1 MALIDEL
8 VPRRRDCRAQ
18 TPPVRYG
25 RLHDATRPS
34 AGCDGS
40 VTAALSGT
48 YVIELRLF
56 GGLDLRRSDGRALD
70 SILTQPKRVALLAFL
85 AAATPYRLHRR
96 DTLLGLFWPELDQEH
111 ARAALRQALHGLR
124 QGLGTDVL
132 RNRGDEEV
140 GVDERRLW
148 CDVRAFHQALEAD
161 DWSRALALYRAGL
174 LDGFFLSDSPEFER
188 WLEDER
194 ARVRNCA
201 CQAAWT
207 LAQRSKGEG
216 DAAGAAAWARRAA
229 SLLPDDEEM
238 VRRLIALLDEMG
250 DRVGAM
256 QVYQEFSGRAASEYQ
271 VEPAAE
277 TKALIALVRS
287 REAAL
292 PPVLRPAP
300 ALFTTPQAVAEPP
313 SASIEP
319 AARRFTLPRKRWVV
333 GTIGLAL
340 LAAVMAIRHQQANAR
355 SRPTSVGIVPFENR
369 SGDTLDAY
377 LGAALTEDLTR
388 SLNAA
393 HVLRLF
399 RVRQARPG
407 LEYVLTGSVRRAGD
421 TLDVTA
427 QLERNGS
434 GEIVWATRLALRSR
448 GTVFPPTLTS
458 EVLGALGVRAG
469 APTERATLPP
479 NPVAYDLFLRGRYE
493 ASRRTAPSLGRA
505 VALLSES
512 IRKDSTFAPGWAG
525 LAAVLHN
532 ANRWGFPVSGI
543 PPESLLTREISASDR
558 ALQLDSTSVDAWLT
572 RATTWEDV
580 DPSSRGPALRAIRRA
595 LALDSLN
602 AGAWNQLAMVLE
614 ETGGRDS
621 AGAAWHRAVALDP
634 GYVPA
639 RAFLA
644 IHYWWWRVFDSAAA
658 WADSAVATDPLY
670 GLGRVVAGQVAL
682 SRGRRDEAESQ
693 LGAARRLPTGPGSNG
708 LSGFVSLTAAA
719 GDTVAAHRLLAEA
732 AARTNPAAPD
742 NHSAVNIA
750 AGYAVLGEIDRALT
764 WLERYRPV
772 RDLHFQL
779 HLRLDPPLDP
789 LRREQ
794 RFQAL
799 LLKGP

>member
-1 MALIDEL
+1 MALIDKL

-56 GGLDLRRSDGRALD
+56 GGLDLRRSD
-70 SILTQPKRVALLAFL
+70 
-85 AAATPYRLHRR
+85 
-96 DTLLGLFWPELDQEH
+96 
-111 ARAALRQALHGLR
+111 
-124 QGLGTDVL
+124 
-132 RNRGDEEV
+132 
-140 GVDERRLW
+140 ERRLW

-161 DWSRALALYRAGL
+161 DWGRALALYRAGL

-355 SRPTSVGIVPFENR
+355 S
-369 SGDTLDAY
+369 
-377 LGAALTEDLTR
+377 
-388 SLNAA
+388 
-393 HVLRLF
+393 
-399 RVRQARPG
+399 
-407 LEYVLTGSVRRAGD
+407 
-421 TLDVTA
+421 
-427 QLERNGS
+427 
-434 GEIVWATRLALRSR
+434 
-448 GTVFPPTLTS
+448 
-458 EVLGALGVRAG
+458 
-469 APTERATLPP
+469 
-479 NPVAYDLFLRGRYE
+479 
-493 ASRRTAPSLGRA
+493 
-505 VALLSES
+505 
-512 IRKDSTFAPGWAG
+512 
-525 LAAVLHN
+525 
-532 ANRWGFPVSGI
+532 
-543 PPESLLTREISASDR
+543 
-558 ALQLDSTSVDAWLT
+558 
-572 RATTWEDV
+572 
-580 DPSSRGPALRAIRRA
+580 
-595 LALDSLN
+595 
-602 AGAWNQLAMVLE
+602 
-614 ETGGRDS
+614 
-621 AGAAWHRAVALDP
+621 
-634 GYVPA
+634 
-639 RAFLA
+639 
-644 IHYWWWRVFDSAAA
+644 
-658 WADSAVATDPLY
+658 
-670 GLGRVVAGQVAL
+670 
-682 SRGRRDEAESQ
+682 
-693 LGAARRLPTGPGSNG
+693 
-708 LSGFVSLTAAA
+708 
-719 GDTVAAHRLLAEA
+719 
-732 AARTNPAAPD
+732 
-742 NHSAVNIA
+742 
-750 AGYAVLGEIDRALT
+750 
-764 WLERYRPV
+764 
-772 RDLHFQL
+772 
-779 HLRLDPPLDP
+779 
-789 LRREQ
+789 
-794 RFQAL
+794 
-799 LLKGP
+799 

>member
-1 MALIDEL
+1 MAASS
-8 VPRRRDCRAQ
+8 RC
-18 TPPVRYG
+18 
-25 RLHDATRPS
+25 H
-34 AGCDGS
+34 
-40 VTAALSGT
+40 
-48 YVIELRLF
+48 VIELRLL
-56 GGLDLRRSDGRALD
+56 GGLDLRRDGGLKLD
-70 SILTQPKRVALLAFL
+70 GLLTQPKRVALLAFL
-85 AAATPYRLHRR
+85 AAATPPRFHRR

-207 LAQRSKGEG
+207 LAQGSKGEG

-238 VRRLIALLDEMG
+238 VRRLIALLDELG

-469 APTERATLPP
+469 APTKRATLPP
-479 NPVAYDLFLRGRYE
+479 DPVAYDLFLRGRYE
-493 ASRRTAPSLGRA
+493 ASRRTAAGLGRA
-505 VALLSES
+505 VAFFSE
-512 IRKDSTFAPGWAG
+512 
-525 LAAVLHN
+525 
-532 ANRWGFPVSGI
+532 
-543 PPESLLTREISASDR
+543 
-558 ALQLDSTSVDAWLT
+558 
-572 RATTWEDV
+572 
-580 DPSSRGPALRAIRRA
+580 
-595 LALDSLN
+595 
-602 AGAWNQLAMVLE
+602 
-614 ETGGRDS
+614 
-621 AGAAWHRAVALDP
+621 
-634 GYVPA
+634 
-639 RAFLA
+639 
-644 IHYWWWRVFDSAAA
+644 
-658 WADSAVATDPLY
+658 
-670 GLGRVVAGQVAL
+670 
-682 SRGRRDEAESQ
+682 
-693 LGAARRLPTGPGSNG
+693 
-708 LSGFVSLTAAA
+708 
-719 GDTVAAHRLLAEA
+719 
-732 AARTNPAAPD
+732 
-742 NHSAVNIA
+742 
-750 AGYAVLGEIDRALT
+750 
-764 WLERYRPV
+764 
-772 RDLHFQL
+772 
-779 HLRLDPPLDP
+779 
-789 LRREQ
+789 
-794 RFQAL
+794 
-799 LLKGP
+799 

>member
-40 VTAALSGT
+40 VTGALSGA

-399 RVRQARPG
+399 RVRQAPPG

-543 PPESLLTREISASDR
+543 PPESLLTREISASDAR
-558 ALQLDSTSVDAWLT
+558 
-572 RATTWEDV
+572 
-580 DPSSRGPALRAIRRA
+580 SSWTAPA
-595 LALDSLN
+595 SMH
-602 AGAWNQLAMVLE
+602 G
-614 ETGGRDS
+614 
-621 AGAAWHRAVALDP
+621 
-634 GYVPA
+634 
-639 RAFLA
+639 
-644 IHYWWWRVFDSAAA
+644 
-658 WADSAVATDPLY
+658 
-670 GLGRVVAGQVAL
+670 
-682 SRGRRDEAESQ
+682 
-693 LGAARRLPTGPGSNG
+693 
-708 LSGFVSLTAAA
+708 
-719 GDTVAAHRLLAEA
+719 
-732 AARTNPAAPD
+732 
-742 NHSAVNIA
+742 
-750 AGYAVLGEIDRALT
+750 
-764 WLERYRPV
+764 
-772 RDLHFQL
+772 
-779 HLRLDPPLDP
+779 
-789 LRREQ
+789 
-794 RFQAL
+794 
-799 LLKGP
+799 